1 MRGDPCNPEVWFQVA
16 RRDIKAYGTL
26 MASGD
31 FHLATFCLQQASEK
45 ALKGWL
51 IGRGWHLIK
60 THTLTL
66 LQTEAQLHGLD
77 LEWFTPSA
85 ERLTDLYFTDRYVDI
100 APDPEP
106 TEEEIRAMAADVE
119 KLLGI
124 LKNNPNP

>member
-1 MRGDPCNPEVWFQVA
+1 MKGDPRNPEAWAQVA
-16 RRDIKAYGTL
+16 RRDFKAYGTL
-26 MASGD
+26 MASED

-51 IGRGWHLIK
+51 IGRGWSLIK

-66 LQTEAQLHGLD
+66 LQTEAQLYGLD
-77 LEWFTPSA
+77 LEWFTPTA

-106 TEEEIRAMAADVE
+106 TEEEIRQLADDVE
-119 KLLGI
+119 KLLNQ
-124 LKNNPNP
+124 LLS

>member
-85 ERLTDLYFTDRYVDI
+85 ERASPICILPTATWTSRQTPSLLKKKS
-100 APDPEP
+100 EP
-106 TEEEIRAMAADVE
+106 WLRM
-119 KLLGI
+119 
-124 LKNNPNP
+124 